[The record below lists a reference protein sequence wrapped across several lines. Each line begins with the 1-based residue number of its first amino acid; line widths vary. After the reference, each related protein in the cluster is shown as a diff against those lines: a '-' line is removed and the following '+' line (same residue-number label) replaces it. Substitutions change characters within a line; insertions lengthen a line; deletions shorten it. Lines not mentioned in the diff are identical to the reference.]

1 MANKQ
6 YEIIKRLPTVQEHK
20 ALWEAVGWGSIH
32 IEMSGQSIAGSL
44 YGVVVELEGEVVGMG
59 RIVGDGAM
67 YFYIQDVAI
76 APEHQKNG
84 LGKLIVEQLLDYIK
98 ERRHENGLAFVG
110 LFASYGNDAF
120 YEQFG
125 FKDHSP
131 GMTGMFTVFE

>member
-1 MANKQ
+1 MTKNK
-6 YEIIKRLPTVQEHK
+6 YEIVERFPTVLEHK
-20 ALWEAVGWGSIH
+20 TLWEAVGWGSIN
-32 IEMSGQSIAGSL
+32 IEMSKQSIDNSL
-44 YGVVVELEGEVVGMG
+44 YGVVVECNDEVVGMG

-76 APEHQKNG
+76 SPEHQKNG
-84 LGKLIVEQLLDYIK
+84 LGKLIVERLLDYIK
-98 ERRHENGLAFVG
+98 ERRHKDGLAFVG
-110 LFASYGNDAF
+110 LFASHGNDKF

>member
-20 ALWEAVGWGSIH
+20 ALWEAVGWGNIH
-32 IEMSGQSIAGSL
+32 IGTSEQSIAGSL
-44 YGVVVELEGEVVGMG
+44 YGVVVECEGEVVGMG
-59 RIVGDGAM
+59 RVVGDGAM

-76 APEHQKNG
+76 APEHQKQG
-84 LGKLIVEQLLDYIK
+84 LGKLIVERLLDYIK
-98 ERRHENGLAFVG
+98 ERRHEKGLAFVG
-110 LFASYGNDAF
+110 LFASHGNDKF

>member
-1 MANKQ
+1 MASKQ

-44 YGVVVELEGEVVGMG
+44 YGVVVEREGEVVGMG
-59 RIVGDGAM
+59 RVVGDGAM

-76 APEHQKNG
+76 APEHQKQG

-110 LFASYGNDAF
+110 LFASHGNDAF